1 VRLLLISLTG
11 LILLLL
17 PVPVYAVSTDQ
28 DYEKTGEEIMDQ
40 MMGSRHEEADE
51 NIKEAMGEDFLRQMH
66 IATGK
71 MSERNL
77 SGSSNFGMM
86 PMVSMMMGGGG
97 VNMMGNWGGMM
108 GSGFGV
114 FAVLGWLTWALVITA
129 LGLLIVWLWKQI
141 QKK

>member
-1 VRLLLISLTG
+1 MRILLAVLVG
-11 LILLLL
+11 FILLL
-17 PVPVYAVSTDQ
+17 VPVSVFAASEK
-28 DYEKTGEEIMDQ
+28 DYEESGEKIMDQ
-40 MMGSRHEEADE
+40 MMGFRHEEADK
-51 NIKEAMGEDFLRQMH
+51 NIQEVMGENFLKQMH
-66 IATGK
+66 IAMGK
-71 MSERNL
+71 MSERNI
-77 SGSSNFGMM
+77 SGNSNFGMM

-114 FAVLGWLTWALVITA
+114 FAVLGWLTWALVITV

>member
-1 VRLLLISLTG
+1 MKIWLAVLVG
-11 LILLLL
+11 FILLL
-17 PVPVYAVSTDQ
+17 VPVSVFAASEK
-28 DYEKTGEEIMDQ
+28 DYEEAGEKIMDQ
-40 MMGSRHEEADE
+40 MMGSRHEEADK
-51 NIKEAMGEDFLRQMH
+51 NIQEVMGEDFLKQMH
-66 IATGK
+66 IAMGK
-71 MSERNL
+71 MTERNL

-114 FAVLGWLTWALVITA
+114 FAVLGWLTWALVITV